1 MIKSIV
7 IFVVIQLLTVI
18 TSTVKSIATVKSSPT
33 VAGIINAVAYTFNAV
48 VVKLIT
54 SQGIYVVLLV
64 TFLSN
69 LIGVPLGKVIM
80 NKLEKERLWVYN
92 ATIKNISK
100 NDINRL
106 KLVLKERY
114 NTNSIYQ
121 EIIPDELYEM
131 KIYACNCVSPYSVNF
146 SLNSLTCS
154 IVKNVCFTTGCPCFG
169 LSKNSVGDSLINF
182 FFRKNL

>member
-1 MIKSIV
+1 MTKSII
-7 IFVVIQLLTVI
+7 IFSLVQLFTVI

-33 VAGIINAVAYTFNAV
+33 VAGIVNAVAYTFNAV

-92 ATIKNISK
+92 ATINNISK

-121 EIIPDELYEM
+121 EIIPDELYEI
-131 KIYACNCVSPYSVNF
+131 KIYACNKESSRD
-146 SLNSLTCS
+146 
-154 IVKNVCFTTGCPCFG
+154 VKKV
-169 LSKNSVGDSLINF
+169 LSSYDTKYYIIEPL
-182 FFRKNL
+182 

>member
-7 IFVVIQLLTVI
+7 IFVIIQLLTVI

-100 NDINRL
+100 NDIKFVFPAPFSPIRMFILL
-106 KLVLKERY
+106 KGIETSRIDL
-114 NTNSIYQ
+114 
-121 EIIPDELYEM
+121 
-131 KIYACNCVSPYSVNF
+131 
-146 SLNSLTCS
+146 
-154 IVKNVCFTTGCPCFG
+154 
-169 LSKNSVGDSLINF
+169 
-182 FFRKNL
+182 

>member
-1 MIKSIV
+1 MIKSII

-54 SQGIYVVLLV
+54 GQGIYVVLLV

-92 ATIKNISK
+92 ATINNISK

-121 EIIPDELYEM
+121 EIIPDELYEI
-131 KIYACNCVSPYSVNF
+131 KIYACNKESSRD
-146 SLNSLTCS
+146 
-154 IVKNVCFTTGCPCFG
+154 VKKV
-169 LSKNSVGDSLINF
+169 LSSYDTKYYIIEPL
-182 FFRKNL
+182 